1 MSTLNHIIK
10 GFDSAT
16 HNRLDDE
23 GIPSDAAQASE
34 NWITVD
40 GRIEIARGR
49 EFVGAEGIAGRNDG
63 VHFGYTNSGTEVLYQ
78 KVGTEIQYFN
88 PTTLAWVSVV
98 TGLTDEVDYTFSNY
112 SSLAGSFVIATG
124 PDGIYKF
131 HTTNPTNYIAL
142 YDSTKNFKGYS
153 FIDKGRMI
161 MWGVTKDKTGLYG
174 SKIDAQD
181 STVYTTVTGEAT
193 TSLSGTLAFKAG
205 GATRNCF
212 GVVITVGA
220 ETFTDDYNGVLVGS
234 AGGTGTINYITG
246 AYTVSV
252 AGAGTATYQWENS
265 NVKGI
270 TDFTKSATRIAG
282 EGFILRQDVGGDA
295 IQTVLIGQDGA
306 YYSLKKNSC
315 YRLELDLEDI
325 NPRNEVFRT
334 DIGVPSNRAAVA
346 TGSGI
351 VFIDTANS
359 DRPKLKILQRNPL
372 GDTIE
377 PQELCAHYDFSLYDY
392 DDAAMVTWGRYVVL
406 ACREKD
412 STKNNVILLIDI
424 SAQKVDK
431 TTYPARTFGKTR
443 TGSLYAGSPYTR
455 STQKLFVD
463 FDDDGAVLENFWTG
477 RGETYDQE
485 DLKKFKKIV
494 LQGLIDPAQYY
505 EVYIST
511 DNDAMEF
518 VGTVRGDG
526 SYVDTNSPYQIGS
539 SAIGDIEIGGATA
552 YGDYTAYPYRREIP
566 VRMTKFRKMTVQFV
580 AKGIGYCSIDTVMH
594 NNILRFEQR
603 IPKKFRVK
611 QHENLAGTENDIA
624 RAV

>member
-34 NWITVD
+34 NWVTVD

-63 VHFGYTNSGTEVLYQ
+63 VHFGYKNDGTEVLYQ

-112 SSLAGSFVIATG
+112 ASLAGSFVIATG

-131 HTTNPTNYIAL
+131 HTANPTSYISL

-212 GVVITVGA
+212 GVVITVGT
-220 ETFTDDYNGVLVGS
+220 ETFTDDYNGALVGS

-270 TDFTKSATRIAG
+270 TDFTKSATRIAA

-334 DIGVPSNRAAVA
+334 DIGVPSNRAAVS

-359 DRPKLKILQRNPL
+359 
-372 GDTIE
+372 
-377 PQELCAHYDFSLYDY
+377 
-392 DDAAMVTWGRYVVL
+392 M
-406 ACREKD
+406 
-412 STKNNVILLIDI
+412 
-424 SAQKVDK
+424 
-431 TTYPARTFGKTR
+431 
-443 TGSLYAGSPYTR
+443 
-455 STQKLFVD
+455 
-463 FDDDGAVLENFWTG
+463 
-477 RGETYDQE
+477 
-485 DLKKFKKIV
+485 
-494 LQGLIDPAQYY
+494 
-505 EVYIST
+505 
-511 DNDAMEF
+511 
-518 VGTVRGDG
+518 
-526 SYVDTNSPYQIGS
+526 
-539 SAIGDIEIGGATA
+539 
-552 YGDYTAYPYRREIP
+552 
-566 VRMTKFRKMTVQFV
+566 
-580 AKGIGYCSIDTVMH
+580 
-594 NNILRFEQR
+594 
-603 IPKKFRVK
+603 
-611 QHENLAGTENDIA
+611 
-624 RAV
+624 